1 MKDAILQTIFGG
13 GRLDWNMLEK
23 CEYDFNDIW
32 EIVKQYNI
40 IDMRKNYKHF
50 NSIVESIMELYKQ
63 HIQDKLDE
71 KITET
76 ESDLKELERYSD
88 ENNNNIDQKY
98 IDEISNL
105 RKQLEELQTLC
116 VDDDISYYA
125 NYLDSGIYILN
136 DEIRALY
143 KKYLAQ
149 EIKKENELI
158 GFVSLDLD

>member
-1 MKDAILQTIFGG
+1 MKDEILQTIFGG
-13 GRLDWNMLEK
+13 GTLDWEMLEK
-23 CEYDFNDIW
+23 CEYDFEDI
-32 EIVKQYNI
+32 Y
-40 IDMRKNYKHF
+40 KNMKMFCSSYEDFDF
-50 NSIVESIMELYKQ
+50 NSILLGAIDLYKY

-105 RKQLEELQTLC
+105 RKQLEDLQKLYAT
-116 VDDDISYYA
+116 DDIEYFT
-125 NYLDSGIYILN
+125 NYLDTSIFILN

-143 KKYLAQ
+143 KKYLKE
-149 EIKKENELI
+149 EIKAENELI
-158 GFVSLDLD
+158 GFVNLDLD

>member
-1 MKDAILQTIFGG
+1 MKDEILQTIFGG
-13 GRLDWNMLEK
+13 GTLDWEMLEK
-23 CEYDFNDIW
+23 CEYDFEDI
-32 EIVKQYNI
+32 Y
-40 IDMRKNYKHF
+40 KNMKMFCSSYEDFDF
-50 NSIVESIMELYKQ
+50 NSILLGAIDLYKY

-76 ESDLKELERYSD
+76 ESDLKDLERYSD

-105 RKQLEELQTLC
+105 RKQLAELQTLC

-125 NYLDSGIYILN
+125 NYLDNGIYIVD

-143 KKYLAQ
+143 KKYLKE
-149 EIKKENELI
+149 EIKAENELI
-158 GFVSLDLD
+158 GFVNLDLE

>member
-1 MKDAILQTIFGG
+1 MKDEILQTIFGG
-13 GRLDWNMLEK
+13 GTLDWEMLEK
-23 CEYDFNDIW
+23 CEYDFEDIY
-32 EIVKQYNI
+32 E
-40 IDMRKNYKHF
+40 DMKMFCSSYEDFDF
-50 NSIVESIMELYKQ
+50 NSILLGAIDLYKY

-105 RKQLEELQTLC
+105 RKQLAELQTLC

-125 NYLDSGIYILN
+125 NYLDNGIYIVD

-143 KKYLAQ
+143 KKYLKE
-149 EIKKENELI
+149 EIKAENELI
-158 GFVSLDLD
+158 GFVNLDLD

>member
-1 MKDAILQTIFGG
+1 MKDDILMTIFGG
-13 GRLDWNMLEK
+13 GTLDWEMLDK
-23 CEYDFNDIW
+23 CEYDFEDIY
-32 EIVKQYNI
+32 E
-40 IDMRKNYKHF
+40 DMKMFCSSYEDFDF
-50 NSIVESIMELYKQ
+50 NSILLGAIDLYKY

-76 ESDLKELERYSD
+76 ESDLKDLERYSD

-105 RKQLEELQTLC
+105 RKQLAELQTLC

-125 NYLDSGIYILN
+125 NYLDNGIYIVD

-143 KKYLAQ
+143 KKYLKE
-149 EIKKENELI
+149 EIKAENELI
-158 GFVSLDLD
+158 GFVNLDLE